1 MSRINPKQNVRA
13 PNDVSIDA
21 PDPRLKRVRLLA
33 KALDNSITIPGT
45 GRKIE
50 LSSAFARSRT
60 RFSLGSGASMLTS
73 LGARTFCFGLIRLIS
88 IRVLRALTFACYRDT
103 EYC

>member
-45 GRKIE
+45 GRKIGLDPIIGLIPGGRDVGLHHLGGCARRSVRSYAGE
-50 LSSAFARSRT
+50 NGSECRYRHSAGGDS
-60 RFSLGSGASMLTS
+60 GSG
-73 LGARTFCFGLIRLIS
+73 
-88 IRVLRALTFACYRDT
+88 
-103 EYC
+103 